1 MKEVLSV
8 FTFGIGTLLFV
19 AFLATVNP
27 SAVTA
32 APRPGASRNC
42 ATNASATLACS
53 SKDFAVVAWRLV
65 VHQ

>member
-19 AFLATVNP
+19 AFLATLNP

-32 APRPGASRNC
+32 APRPGASGNC
-42 ATNASATLACS
+42 ANASATLGCS